1 MPDMSSDW
9 QNCSQDFWHILN
21 LVDWSH
27 STCILSSP
35 SFAWRIAQSKLIV
48 LAISNRH
55 LEALNQLAS
64 QVFSVNYIGIMT
76 SKHGFLMTRE

>member
-1 MPDMSSDW
+1 MPNMSSDW

-21 LVDWSH
+21 SVDYRSDN
-27 STCILSSP
+27 TCILSSP
-35 SFAWRIAQSKLIV
+35 SFAWRIAQLKLIL

-64 QVFSVNYIGIMT
+64 QVFSVTI
-76 SKHGFLMTRE
+76 